1 MDVLVGFCT
10 FQLRFFLTLVNTS
23 VMLDGVAA
31 CEAQTRVLCIPE
43 MNFSC
48 QICAH
53 FWLHHLMAAFCFGV
67 QHMCCYLYVNFFI
80 YIYLGEKC
88 VRRERKKDF
97 RHQALGECVP
107 TFHLLSGTRLVSLR
121 YLEKAMAAVF
131 LGHSDFHSWYFQLL
145 LGRLE
150 AELDDAIV
158 KAKLCQNPTQWIP
171 IFLFIDDQN
180 CSNIF
185 FLIEIVDVYSSGEV
199 IDSLYWQD
207 NVCRQGHSPSLC

>member
-1 MDVLVGFCT
+1 MHPRNELFLPNLYPFLATSFNGSILFWCTAYVLLFVCE
-10 FQLRFFLTLVNTS
+10 FL
-23 VMLDGVAA
+23 
-31 CEAQTRVLCIPE
+31 
-43 MNFSC
+43 
-48 QICAH
+48 
-53 FWLHHLMAAFCFGV
+53 
-67 QHMCCYLYVNFFI
+67 YI
-80 YIYLGEKC
+80 YIYIGEKC

-121 YLEKAMAAVF
+121 HLEKAMAAVF